1 MSQMTRL
8 LLNVNMKNVNNY
20 YVSDDKTSSQCQ
32 QARKYSINSY
42 HVSDDKTSPQCQQAR
57 KHSINN
63 YYVSDDK
70 TSPQCQHE
78 ECKQLLC
85 LR

>member
-1 MSQMTRL
+1 MSQMTTP
-8 LLNVNMKNVNNY
+8 LLNVNIKNVNHY
-20 YVSDDKTSSQCQ
+20 YVSDDK
-32 QARKYSINSY
+32 I
-42 HVSDDKTSPQCQQAR
+42 SPQCQQAR

-63 YYVSDDK
+63 FHFSDDK

-78 ECKQLLC
+78 ECKQLPSPQCQHEECKQLLC

>member
-1 MSQMTRL
+1 MTGL
-8 LLNVNMKNVNNY
+8 LLNVNMKNV
-20 YVSDDKTSSQCQ
+20 
-32 QARKYSINSY
+32 
-42 HVSDDKTSPQCQQAR
+42 
-57 KHSINN
+57 NN

-78 ECKQLLC
+78 ECKQLPC